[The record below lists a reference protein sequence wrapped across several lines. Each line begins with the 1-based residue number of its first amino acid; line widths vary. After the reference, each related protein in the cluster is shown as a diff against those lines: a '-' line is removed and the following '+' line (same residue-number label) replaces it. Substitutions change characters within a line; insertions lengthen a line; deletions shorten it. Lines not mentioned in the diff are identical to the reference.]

1 MTARPLDG
9 GPSAPN
15 SEHTSFTLAVPVD
28 FVEQVAHRAAELL
41 AEREDELRRPWLDVA
56 GAAAHLA
63 CPPSRVYALVSARRI
78 PHERDGSRLL
88 FRPEALDDWVRRGGG
103 TRP

>member
-9 GPSAPN
+9 GLAEPN
-15 SEHTSFTLAVPVD
+15 SQHKSFALSVPLD
-28 FVEQVAHRAAELL
+28 LVEAVAHRAAELL
-41 AEREDELRRPWLDVA
+41 AEREDALRRPWLDVA

-63 CPPSRVYALVSARRI
+63 CPKSRIYALVSAQRI
-78 PHERDGSRLL
+78 PHEKDGSRLL
-88 FRPEALDDWVRRGGG
+88 FRPEALDEWVRRGGG